1 MLLYVTIVL
10 AFSIIIPKCSCFSRL
25 SFSQVQNVQNV
36 QKEKVSCR
44 QSDRRLSHAFFL
56 KDEKDLIKLRC
67 TNEENEVCHRED
79 FLCCFGGNDLV
90 IMDNCNIIYE
100 SYS

>member
-1 MLLYVTIVL
+1 M
-10 AFSIIIPKCSCFSRL
+10 
-25 SFSQVQNVQNV
+25 
-36 QKEKVSCR
+36 
-44 QSDRRLSHAFFL
+44 
-56 KDEKDLIKLRC
+56 KDDKDLIKLRC

-90 IMDNCNIIYE
+90 IMDNCNLIFE